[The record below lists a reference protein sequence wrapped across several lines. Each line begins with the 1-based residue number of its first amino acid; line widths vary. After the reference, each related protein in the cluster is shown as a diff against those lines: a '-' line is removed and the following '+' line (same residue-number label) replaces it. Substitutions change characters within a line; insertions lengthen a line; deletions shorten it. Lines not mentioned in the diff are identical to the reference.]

1 MSDRLVGWKIIA
13 VVAGGLALLG
23 ILTWQAIRFWMI
35 YSKDGGTGPL
45 IGGVVCSLL
54 LLGWIILAIRMLI

>member
-1 MSDRLVGWKIIA
+1 MSDHIVGRKIIA
-13 VVAGGLALLG
+13 VVLGGLALLG
-23 ILTWQAIRFWMI
+23 ILIWQAIRFWMI

-54 LLGWIILAIRMLI
+54 LLGWIILAIRMMF

>member
-1 MSDRLVGWKIIA
+1 MPDRLVGWKIIA
-13 VVAGGLALLG
+13 VVLGGLALLG
-23 ILTWQAIRFWMI
+23 ILIWQAIRFWMI

-54 LLGWIILAIRMLI
+54 LLGWIILAIKMLI